1 MGKHVHKL
9 SFAGL
14 IVSLGII
21 FGDIGTSP
29 LYVMKA
35 IIGVKPIVS
44 SYVFGGI
51 SCVFWTLTLQTTVK
65 YVWLVLQA
73 DNNGEGGIFALYAL
87 VKRRAK
93 YLIIFAMIGGAA
105 LLADGMITPP
115 ISVAAAIEGLRM
127 IYPEINTLPLII
139 LVITLIFFIQR
150 FGTSI
155 VGKFFGPIML
165 VWFIVL
171 GGLGLHQIL
180 QAPEILKALNPLYGL
195 KLLILEPGGF
205 WVLGAVFLC
214 TTGAEAVYSDLG
226 HCGKANIRIS
236 WIFVKISLLLNYFGQ
251 GAWLISHK
259 GELLNGLN
267 PFYAIMP
274 EWFLVAGV
282 IIATFAAIIASQAMI
297 TGSFT
302 LISEAI
308 RLNLFPKVTIK
319 YTSDIKGQLYIPLIN
334 WFLFGGCIGIVLL
347 FRESSQME
355 AAYGLAIITTFI
367 MTTLLMSSYLTLK
380 RYPSWLIIS
389 FLVVYFIIEG
399 AYLFANLEKFPHG
412 GYVTFLIA
420 VVILFVM
427 WTRWRATQIKNRLR
441 EFVKIKDYLEQLS
454 DLSHDESLPKFST
467 NLVFLSTAPKDSE
480 VETKI
485 LYSILQKQP
494 KRADIYWFV
503 HVEVTEEPYTME
515 YKVNTVKKDDVY
527 RVRFRL
533 GFRVDQK
540 ISIFLRHV
548 IEDMVS
554 KKEVN
559 IISRYHS
566 LKEHNIAGDFRFVII
581 EEILSSENDL
591 SFIENLVMNV
601 NILLKTIT
609 ATPEKWFNLD
619 TNLVTIEKVPLIINP
634 YNKIRLHRIYD
645 SNNT

>member
-21 FGDIGTSP
+21 YGDIGTSP

-35 IIGVKPIVS
+35 VIGAKPIVAN
-44 SYVFGGI
+44 YVLGGI
-51 SCVFWTLTLQTTVK
+51 SCVFWTITLQTTIK

-93 YLIIFAMIGGAA
+93 YLIIFAMIGGAS

-115 ISVAAAIEGLRM
+115 ISVASAIEGMRM
-127 IYPEINTLPLII
+127 IYPEINTLPII
-139 LVITLIFFIQR
+139 LIVITLIFFIQR
-150 FGTSI
+150 FGTAF
-155 VGKFFGPIML
+155 VGKFFGPIMM
-165 VWFIVL
+165 VWFLML
-171 GGLGLHQIL
+171 GILGLNQVL
-180 QAPEILKALNPLYGL
+180 MDPSVLKALNPLYGL
-195 KLLILEPGGF
+195 KLLIVEPGGF

-214 TTGAEAVYSDLG
+214 TTGAEALYSDLG
-226 HCGKANIRIS
+226 HCGKANIRVS
-236 WIFVKISLLLNYFGQ
+236 WIFVKICLLLNYFGQ
-251 GAWLISHK
+251 GAWLIAHK

-274 EWFLVAGV
+274 QWFVVIGV
-282 IIATFAAIIASQAMI
+282 LIATLAAIIASQAMI

-334 WFLFGGCIGIVLL
+334 WFLFAGCIGIVFL
-347 FRESSQME
+347 FRESSSME
-355 AAYGLAIITTFI
+355 AAYGLAIITTFL
-367 MTTLLMSSYLTLK
+367 MSTMLMSSFLTLK
-380 RYPSWLIIS
+380 RKPSWLIIG
-389 FLVVYFIIEG
+389 FLVLYFIIEG
-399 AYLFANLEKFPHG
+399 AFLIANLEKFPHG
-412 GYVTFLIA
+412 GYVTFIIA

-441 EFVKIKDYLEQLS
+441 EYVKINDYLEQLS
-454 DLSHDESLPKFST
+454 ALSRDESLPKFST
-467 NLVFLSTAPKDSE
+467 NLVFLSTAPRDSE
-480 VETKI
+480 VENKI

-503 HVEVTEEPYTME
+503 HVEVTEEPYTLE
-515 YKVNTVKKDDVY
+515 YKVNAIAKNDVY

-540 ISIFLRHV
+540 ISIFLRQV
-548 IEDMVS
+548 IEDMVGNG
-554 KKEVN
+554 EVN

-566 LKEHNIAGDFRFVII
+566 LKEHNVAGDFRFVII

-591 SFIENLVMNV
+591 SFMENLIMNA
-601 NILLKTIT
+601 NIVLKTIT
-609 ATPEKWFNLD
+609 ATPEKWFKLD
-619 TNLVTIEKVPLIINP
+619 TNLVTVEKVPLIIKP
-634 YNKIRLHRIYD
+634 YNKLRLNRIFD
-645 SNNT
+645 

>member
-21 FGDIGTSP
+21 YGDIGTSP

-35 IIGVKPIVS
+35 VIGAKPIVAN
-44 SYVFGGI
+44 YVLGGI
-51 SCVFWTLTLQTTVK
+51 SCVFWTITLQTTIK

-93 YLIIFAMIGGAA
+93 YLIIFAMIGGAS

-115 ISVAAAIEGLRM
+115 ISVASAIEGMRM
-127 IYPEINTLPLII
+127 IYPEINTLPII
-139 LVITLIFFIQR
+139 LIVITLIFFIQR
-150 FGTSI
+150 FGTAF
-155 VGKFFGPIML
+155 VGKFFGPIMM
-165 VWFIVL
+165 VWFLML
-171 GGLGLHQIL
+171 GILGLNQVL
-180 QAPEILKALNPLYGL
+180 MDPSVLKALNPLYGL
-195 KLLILEPGGF
+195 KLLIVEPGGF

-214 TTGAEAVYSDLG
+214 TTGAEALYSDLG
-226 HCGKANIRIS
+226 HCGKANIRVS
-236 WIFVKISLLLNYFGQ
+236 WIFVKICLLLNYFGQ
-251 GAWLISHK
+251 GAWLIAHK

-274 EWFLVAGV
+274 QWFVVIGV
-282 IIATFAAIIASQAMI
+282 LIATLAAIIASQAMI

-334 WFLFGGCIGIVLL
+334 WFLFAGCIGIVFL
-347 FRESSQME
+347 FRESSSME
-355 AAYGLAIITTFI
+355 AAYGLAIITTFL
-367 MTTLLMSSYLTLK
+367 MSTMLMSSFLTLK
-380 RYPSWLIIS
+380 RKPSWLIIG
-389 FLVVYFIIEG
+389 FLVLYFIIEG
-399 AYLFANLEKFPHG
+399 AFLIANLEKFPHG
-412 GYVTFLIA
+412 GYVTFIIA

-441 EFVKIKDYLEQLS
+441 EYVKINDYLEQLS
-454 DLSHDESLPKFST
+454 ALSRDESLPKFST
-467 NLVFLSTAPKDSE
+467 NLVFLSTAPRDSE
-480 VETKI
+480 VENKI

-503 HVEVTEEPYTME
+503 HVEVTEEPYTLE
-515 YKVNTVKKDDVY
+515 YKVNAIAKNDVY

-540 ISIFLRHV
+540 ISIFLRQV
-548 IEDMVS
+548 IEDMVGNG
-554 KKEVN
+554 EVN

-591 SFIENLVMNV
+591 TFMENLIMNA
-601 NILLKTIT
+601 NIVLKTIT
-609 ATPEKWFNLD
+609 ATPEKWFKLD
-619 TNLVTIEKVPLIINP
+619 TNLVTVEKVPLIIKP
-634 YNKIRLHRIYD
+634 YNKLRLNRIFD
-645 SNNT
+645 